1 MQIVPVHASLLYIYP
16 HGFPLRACQTSGGE
30 GVGSCGRFFHTFA
43 AAQGSCRSGQTG
55 LTVNQVALA
64 YGGSNP
70 PLPTL
75 RE

>member
-1 MQIVPVHASLLYIYP
+1 MQIVPAHVSLYTFAPTVSLCA
-16 HGFPLRACQTSGGE
+16 HVRLLGE
-30 GVGSCGRFFHTFA
+30 REAALAGDFFHTFA